1 MLSCCQ
7 VSSVRAHVSS
17 VFVAFSRPVFELRKC
32 AKGSVEYRVVIMK
45 PFQNGTEDVMFGHPT
60 WNAFALLHPIG
71 WLMNDK
77 TYRRVITRNGPV
89 PQVLAPQP

>member
-1 MLSCCQ
+1 M
-7 VSSVRAHVSS
+7 RAHESS
-17 VFVAFSRPVFELRKC
+17 AFFGLFKNSFELRKC
-32 AKGSVEYRVVIMK
+32 SKGSVEYRVVIMK
-45 PFQNGTEDVMFGHPT
+45 PFQNRTDGMFGHPT
-60 WNAFALLHPIG
+60 WKAFALLHPIG